1 MPTVTSQN
9 LSDFNQTKLNGDTP
23 DGYTDEPN
31 NGEYNKVAAKADSMS
46 QDADDMWDHR
56 EATKQHRI
64 AMGLAQSPENRAYHR
79 AKYLEHESMADKIER
94 TERRKVEKG
103 AMAAKTA
110 TARARYEKATRE
122 SN

>member
-9 LSDFNQTKLNGDTP
+9 LDDFNQAKIAGEP
-23 DGYTDEPN
+23 PEGFTDEQN

-46 QDADDMWDHR
+46 QSADDMFRHV
-56 EATKQHRI
+56 

-79 AKYLEHESMADKIER
+79 AKYLEHEDMADKMER
-94 TERRKVEKG
+94 MERQKVKKGVTAEK
-103 AMAAKTA
+103 AAK
-110 TARARYEKATRE
+110 ARARYEAATRE